1 VVEAREV
8 AAVYRLDSLDQSMN
22 EEGEAFMVSLGVDD
36 DGYAQTEAAAAV
48 EPLLSM
54 LTYRQRQVLHLR
66 FHHDLTQ
73 AEIGS
78 QIGVSQMHVSRL
90 LRETIEEL
98 RDAADSYMS
107 A

>member
-1 VVEAREV
+1 
-8 AAVYRLDSLDQSMN
+8 M
-22 EEGEAFMVSLGVDD
+22 
-36 DGYAQTEAAAAV
+36 
-48 EPLLSM
+48 LSV

-73 AEIGS
+73 AEIGA
-78 QIGVSQMHVSRL
+78 QIGVSQTHVSRL

-98 RDAADSYMS
+98 RDAADSYMN